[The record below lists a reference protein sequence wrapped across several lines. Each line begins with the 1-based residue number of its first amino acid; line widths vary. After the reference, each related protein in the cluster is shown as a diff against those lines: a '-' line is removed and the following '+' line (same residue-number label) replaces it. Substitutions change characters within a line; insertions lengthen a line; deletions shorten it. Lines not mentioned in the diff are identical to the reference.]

1 MNDILKKIHA
11 NREKR
16 KIYGIIMLVFSI
28 IFFQISNFIFIR
40 FLKFDVIFGIIWL
53 ISGLVIFIFG
63 LYLIFYIPH
72 IKEITL

>member
-40 FLKFDVIFGIIWL
+40 FLKFDVIFGIIGL